1 MKKFIFCLV
10 LGLAFMAVPA
20 FCDTAV
26 SVTINGEAI
35 DFESA
40 VPVVEDGTTLVP
52 AKAVFSKLGY
62 NVAWDAENKAIKM
75 TKEDSVIYIQVGS
88 DYFVTNNKKYHL
100 TVPAKVENNSVM
112 LPLRVISEATGC
124 VVNWNEETKTIDI
137 INESMPVEEFLSNIE
152 YYMSVQVIM
161 ENLQSKVL
169 YENNRLQQSMSMGDS
184 VEMIDSIDG
193 IIDGQE
199 KTIKYLND
207 IQAPEVCKDYGT
219 GVMNYVSH
227 ELNFSRQFKN
237 LVSNEKET
245 DEAEIE
251 EYTKQTLVY
260 MKEMEEQDLSVM
272 RELSAFLHEHV
283 YMDVLTTEEEKE
295 LVDLISDV
303 KTINIS
309 EYENTVDRSLLDN
322 ENYTEYASQ
331 IRDYITAVKTD
342 YEKLAVPEIDEEAG
356 VFLNYSLICLEKYA
370 DTLDEYA
377 NGEIDKDEF
386 VTMAMVNACTYLKIQ
401 AFVIGDDAETIFDGN
416 GTDKT
421 VASGVLA

>member
-1 MKKFIFCLV
+1 
-10 LGLAFMAVPA
+10 
-20 FCDTAV
+20 
-26 SVTINGEAI
+26 
-35 DFESA
+35 
-40 VPVVEDGTTLVP
+40 
-52 AKAVFSKLGY
+52 
-62 NVAWDAENKAIKM
+62 
-75 TKEDSVIYIQVGS
+75 
-88 DYFVTNNKKYHL
+88 
-100 TVPAKVENNSVM
+100 M